1 MALIC
6 AHLSAECACRCCP
19 APQCRAECG
28 QSHTKVSPVTA
39 EPQGRQGQG
48 NLSLLELDES
58 SSIQKLISF
67 FLGWPLSES
76 TSFLLPIFF
85 HSSFPVLPSIFFLSF
100 FQLPIDA
107 IFLRPI
113 WEDYMKAFIGLSFY
127 STNKKLLSTYN
138 RYVK

>member
-85 HSSFPVLPSIFFLSF
+85 HSSFPVLPSILFSFFLST
-100 FQLPIDA
+100 PHRCY
-107 IFLRPI
+107 IFTADLGRLY
-113 WEDYMKAFIGLSFY
+113 ESFYRFKFY

-138 RYVK
+138 KYVK

>member
-85 HSSFPVLPSIFFLSF
+85 HSSFPVLPSILFSFFLST
-100 FQLPIDA
+100 PHRCY
-107 IFLRPI
+107 IF
-113 WEDYMKAFIGLSFY
+113 KADLGRRYESFY
-127 STNKKLLSTYN
+127 RFKFLFNKQEIIKYIQ
-138 RYVK
+138 